1 VMEQLIS
8 FGSDCP
14 ERSAK
19 PVEGPLRVESGHTPS
34 HPLGSLSTRSH
45 SSALASSMEVCLMM
59 IMLMA
64 AILGWQE
71 PTLDREVG
79 TVISPVV
86 EAVRTEQER
95 QAALP
100 PPRNDRERL
109 ERMGAL
115 DQAGRMMI
123 GEVDVSVLAPEQR
136 AAAFSAISAIIDP
149 IDRAN
154 QKSLLAMVPPEGW
167 FLRSQYGEQAAA
179 AAFHIVQH
187 GDETLW
193 RRFLPALEPLVG
205 TGEVQGEAYAKMYD
219 RLAISEDR
227 PQRYGTQFICNEA
240 RWTLAPLEDEAQV
253 GARRAGVGIT
263 TPLSVYVEHMANAPP
278 CG

>member
-1 VMEQLIS
+1 
-8 FGSDCP
+8 
-14 ERSAK
+14 
-19 PVEGPLRVESGHTPS
+19 
-34 HPLGSLSTRSH
+34 
-45 SSALASSMEVCLMM
+45 MM
-59 IMLMA
+59 ILLMA
-64 AILGWQE
+64 AMLVWQDL
-71 PTLDREVG
+71 PLDREIG
-79 TVISPVV
+79 TVISPVA

-123 GEVDVSVLAPEQR
+123 GKVDVSVLAPEQR

-154 QKSLLAMVPPEGW
+154 QQSLLAMVPPEGW

-193 RRFLPALEPLVG
+193 RRFLPALEPLVA
-205 TGEVQGEAYAKMYD
+205 TGEVEGEAYAKMYD

-253 GARRAGVGIT
+253 GARRAGVGIA